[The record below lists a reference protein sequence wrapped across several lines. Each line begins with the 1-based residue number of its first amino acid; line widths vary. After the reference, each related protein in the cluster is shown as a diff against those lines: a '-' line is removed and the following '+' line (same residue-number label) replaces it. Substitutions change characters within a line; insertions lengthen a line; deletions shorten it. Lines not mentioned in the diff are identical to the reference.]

1 MLIYFC
7 VKMSRIFLDL
17 SFEGNDNNVSVAPVD
32 DSVMCPQK
40 LIGVQLT
47 MLCLSAVSNRGEV
60 AAHLE
65 IL

>member
-1 MLIYFC
+1 
-7 VKMSRIFLDL
+7 MSRIFLDL

-32 DSVMCPQK
+32 DSVITQK
-40 LIGVQLT
+40 VIGVQLT